1 MDSIAAVAGAG
12 QEEQCETGVLKKTA
26 GLSASFQVESFHLKR
41 ETSLEVFSGLNENGS
56 HRLIGK
62 GAM

>member
-41 ETSLEVFSGLNENGS
+41 ETSLNENGS